1 MTLSR
6 RAFLGVVGVG
16 AAVALTG
23 CGVGGIDLRAGQT
36 AELLRSR
43 VRRPEPFQVPLPV
56 PPVARP
62 IRSDGTTDY
71 YEIVREASVE
81 ILPGL
86 RTTIM
91 GYDGIFPGVRVGS
104 TGPSASRTPSAG
116 LRVHLPSRSTL
127 RTRRRRRR

>member
-1 MTLSR
+1 MNLTR
-6 RAFLGVVGVG
+6 RAFLGVVGAG

-23 CGVGGIDLRAGQT
+23 CGVGGIDLRTGQT

-43 VRRPEPFQVPLPV
+43 VSRPEPFQIPLPI

-62 IRSDGTTDY
+62 IRTDGTTDY
-71 YEIVREASVE
+71 YEIVQREASVE

-91 GYDGIFPGVRVGS
+91 GYDGIFPGPTPPNVER
-104 TGPSASRTPSAG
+104 PS
-116 LRVHLPSRSTL
+116 
-127 RTRRRRRR
+127 